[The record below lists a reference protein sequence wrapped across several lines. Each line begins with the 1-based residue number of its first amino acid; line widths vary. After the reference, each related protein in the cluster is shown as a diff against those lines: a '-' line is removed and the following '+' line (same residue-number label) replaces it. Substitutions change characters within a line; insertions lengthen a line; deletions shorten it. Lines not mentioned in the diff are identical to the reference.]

1 MNESQKLFKKIEKS
15 KNKTKTIEEERSK
28 ILTKMKNYMNKNEPN
43 DKNGLLKKQVFVWIS
58 LLATL
63 NQIKDNAVSYENL
76 VDPNKLYDKIKNIK
90 N

>member
-1 MNESQKLFKKIEKS
+1 MNESQKLFKIIEKS

-28 ILTKMKNYMNKNEPN
+28 ILTKMKNYMKKNEPD
-43 DKNGLLKKQVFVWIS
+43 DKNGVLKKQVFVWIS

-63 NQIKDNAVSYENL
+63 NQIKDNEVSYENL

>member
-1 MNESQKLFKKIEKS
+1 MNESQKLFKKIKKS

>member
-1 MNESQKLFKKIEKS
+1 MNESQKLFKIIEKS

-76 VDPNKLYDKIKNIK
+76 VDPNKLYDKIKNKK